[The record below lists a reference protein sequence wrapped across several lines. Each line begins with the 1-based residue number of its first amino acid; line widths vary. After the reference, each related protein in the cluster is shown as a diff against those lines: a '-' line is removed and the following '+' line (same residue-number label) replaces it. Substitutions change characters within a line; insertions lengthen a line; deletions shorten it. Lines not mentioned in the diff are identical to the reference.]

1 MNEIDKR
8 VVQMEFDNKK
18 FEQNV
23 SETIKSLQKLDEAL
37 KINSSTEGLEKTG
50 KSAKKL
56 DKELAGVNDTLVDT
70 RDHFSALEVV
80 GVTALVSLTNA
91 AIKAGTK
98 MARTMNKPLS
108 LAFSGGIARSQNIEN
123 AKFMLEGLGV
133 AWKDIADDINYG
145 VTKTAYGLDAAAKV
159 AAQLVASNVSLGQNM
174 RRSLRAIS
182 GVAAMTN
189 STYED
194 IGAVFTTVA
203 GQGKLMTMQLRQLEA
218 RGLNVA
224 AALGEQMG
232 YTEAEIRDMVTN
244 GKVSF
249 QEFADAMDEAFGDH
263 AKDANK
269 TFAGALSNTKAALS
283 RLGEAFAT
291 PTFEMF
297 KDILNSIIPIID
309 KISVKLKPIVAL
321 YSNFLTTI
329 TETITK
335 VLESKDF
342 TDMMDKAAMSM
353 YTWIAAIRAALRLI
367 GIKLPDL
374 NNGVRGL
381 AYFFDKLTLSGDK
394 ATTVVKSFMVLF
406 QTIKLINTVVRALFR
421 IAYPFLN
428 LAVQILGRIF
438 GVSGDFYEIIFKI
451 EDKLI
456 RIIDVVSRIISS
468 GLIRFLST
476 IVSLLANIAFD
487 AIILSL
493 NIIFAIITSITS
505 VLAQLAKI
513 IFVIVATLGGGA
525 SYALYG
531 IFDVFSD
538 ILGGAD
544 KLSDI
549 VRSVFG
555 KKKKTTLTVDSSG
568 LPDPEVIKSTN
579 SNINNVN
586 KTLDSTNKKV
596 STIGKTVKK
605 TSADVSNLNSVAKE
619 AGKQAENSLKTVSDS
634 LTDVKSKVND
644 IHRDNDGSVG
654 VLMTPEEIEANE
666 NTPTVF
672 ERFFINVKKVLDA
685 GVKVLNLALSG
696 VVLFITNMYKVLVN
710 VIKWVFDRLSDF
722 LDGLNWVKVALAA
735 ISAIILFTVYETL
748 RAVDAAITALASV
761 GYLAKGYAD
770 RAAAAKFAALTT
782 MILAFGAVC
791 TVLMVVINSVD
802 TDKLNAGVDALIRLA
817 VKIGTLVIAFTVIQ
831 GVVSIFQ
838 SISAILDSLRMLSNV
853 GHMQLIISPIK
864 QLFLTVSQILMVIF
878 GSIIAFELL
887 FGGEGGWKKFW
898 SATTK
903 VGIILLATLGILI
916 GFTLIMWRVS
926 KGFYEFSTV
935 TQETGKFLHKHKSK
949 VTNDPLE
956 AMAGFLS
963 SIMPYFKML
972 FTSVIAFA
980 VLEKLFGHDAIDKAV
995 KDVLKIFGIGA
1006 AILGGLITA
1015 IGVLQWVTLGRKANP
1030 NKLEKASLYI
1040 ASITEA
1046 IEAFSSY
1053 IKGLFTVF
1061 VGFIIIRNIAD
1072 SDDIQAA
1079 WVSVI
1084 LTLGLAFGSIYALLA
1099 LVNKYNNAF
1108 KPNVLNS
1115 VTTLLNEITSFIK
1128 SIAISVAELAII
1140 SKLTGGENVAVAL
1153 GALFTIMLTMLIGIN
1168 ATINNLDS
1176 MKIRSA
1182 EFEKRVKSIDKLIK
1196 KGIIPLVSSLTI
1208 LIATIAIVTKIS
1220 GMNTSGRFLSFMFG
1234 IAALLISVA
1243 GAFAI
1248 IIAASKDLTK
1258 SKLEKVQGV
1267 LTTISAVL
1275 TAMTGNM
1282 AILAGLV
1289 VIFDKYGNLNSFLK
1303 LAAVFGMVATII
1315 SVVSIAMYKMVKNAG
1330 KFTESNINKI
1340 SKIIIQVIGLSMSMV
1355 GLMTAIS
1362 ALLLVIN
1369 KSNISGTS
1377 IGIAT
1382 GIFAV
1387 VTILVAT
1394 ITAVMIQLRD
1404 KFPDA
1409 RELKNVLISFT
1420 AAIGILTSI
1429 VGIAAAIGS
1438 VGKQIENTNLVNVA
1452 GLITFVIGAL
1462 LAIAVA
1468 FAIAAKNMQAL
1479 TAKNVIKTI
1488 AIFTAMTGTLV
1499 ILTVLI
1505 DSLAVTAAKV
1515 ENVKLKPML
1524 KLTAIL
1530 AIFVGIFT
1538 AMASFVG
1545 AFGKH
1550 VASIIAATI
1559 AFGALIVFFQVF
1571 SRAIIKMSDALEILD
1586 KVSWRNGYAKLAAIY
1601 GIFVGVFAIITLCYT
1616 NFASGIAISL
1626 ATLVMQL
1633 LTSFFEGMASAIYQ
1647 LAMAADMAQ
1656 NIDTR
1661 ALLNLVETVIFDIL
1675 PMLTKEVLDNIDN
1688 FVKFITDISG
1698 ALNHLD
1704 KLKNHRGGANLEDI
1718 FSKLQVVADSL
1729 PTIAK
1734 AFRSVDNSMADKITK
1749 ISGALAALLDAVSSI
1764 SGVSKSNI
1772 LPSLGESLKRL
1783 FENLSTVNIES
1794 IDKLTNSITSF
1805 KDVLHGLPTLLL
1817 SVAAAL
1823 FVASLIFDAAFA
1835 SLAIGPIGFVAA
1847 LTIAFAFL
1855 SESDGPL
1862 GSFSSFVDGLIGEGD
1877 TLLQNVLRI
1886 VFGIGDAFDKLK
1898 VTLAGMGILAGLGV
1912 GAISGGPLAVPIVL
1926 TIASVVAADSLGT
1939 NLGQII
1945 TDLGLFG
1952 DGFSGGLERTALLL
1966 SGVPILSQ
1974 MAPYIRTGGGTSEDI
1989 RKMEAISD
1997 DSSYAIELLS
2007 SVHGDLSELS
2017 NDELKFAL
2025 DAFTK
2030 EYEDGVVQ
2038 EGEQRDTMLELMN
2051 SLYDQLV
2058 KNGELSQ
2065 EKPYWYDTDKA
2076 MEMISEWNERGGSY
2090 SGDWSVYSQ
2099 DELKFMRDAYRRQL
2113 EEDDTL
2119 TFVQQQ
2125 YYQRL
2130 IDSLDESI
2138 IDVGESQADYYRE
2151 QAENQKY
2158 LNSLIEKIEKEQ
2170 IFSNKHLEEIKNN
2183 QKSNGV
2189 FNFNDLSDKLNSIG
2203 DSLQN
2208 FFSGQNGTMPIRGIP
2223 LNRVNSQ
2230 LANVDETMSNVAL
2243 IGDKIASSMFG
2254 DSTNGSKE
2262 IAKRASNALK
2272 GNSILNR
2279 SDVEL
2284 PDWLLNLGGSV
2295 LDILGD
2301 VSDKSI
2307 DYLAGFISSLGDMLG
2322 IDISSILDSIHDLIG
2337 DEAYD
2342 KLSNIFSSLSGLS
2355 YNGGELSADEFNA
2368 GFSDALGDTIGQSVV
2383 NAFNDAMKQMGQG
2396 LGQAIAAM
2404 EAAVPS
2410 SILNNIETSAG
2421 AMYASLIGMQ
2431 AAANAKIESGRSYY
2445 KDLHE
2450 NDPWYVMQ
2458 KLEEGEYDWQKSHYY
2473 TDWLATQEKDT
2484 VSSPSTTS
2492 GLSNDISKSSGAG
2505 SGIGDKTKGGVDTG
2519 SSITN
2524 IDSNNV
2530 TYNYTQ
2536 NNYSPEAL
2544 SRIDIYRQ
2552 TNNQLKTVFDALKG

>member
-1 MNEIDKR
+1 MNEVDKR

-23 SETIKSLQKLDEAL
+23 SETIKSLQALDEAL
-37 KINSSTEGLEKTG
+37 KLDSASTDGLDKTA

-56 DKELAGVNDTLVDT
+56 ESSMDGVTNAVEETTLQ
-70 RDHFSALEVV
+70 FSALQVI
-80 GVTALVSLTNA
+80 GATALFSLTNA
-91 AIKAGTK
+91 AISAGTK
-98 MARTMNKPLS
+98 MVRAFNKPLS
-108 LAFSGGIARSQNIEN
+108 MAISGGIARSQNIEN

-145 VTKTAYGLDAAAKV
+145 VKGTAYGLDAAAKV
-159 AAQLVASNVSLGQNM
+159 ASQLVASNVELGDNM
-174 RRSLRAIS
+174 RTSLRAIS

-224 AALGEQMG
+224 ATLGKAMNK
-232 YTEAEIRDMVTN
+232 TEAEIRDMVTN
-244 GKVSF
+244 GKISF
-249 QEFADAMDEAFGDH
+249 QDFANAMDEAFGEH

-513 IFVIVATLGGGA
+513 IFVIVDTLGGGA

-568 LPDPEVIKSTN
+568 LPDPEVIRSTN

-838 SISAILDSLRMLSNV
+838 SISAILNSLRMLSNV

-887 FGGEGGWKKFW
+887 FGGEGGWKKFG
-898 SATTK
+898 SAVAK
-903 VGIILLATLGILI
+903 VGIILLSTLGILI
-916 GFTLIMWRVS
+916 GFTLIMWNLS

-956 AMAGFLS
+956 AMANFLS

-995 KDVLKIFGIGA
+995 NDVLKIFGIGA
-1006 AILGGLITA
+1006 AILGGLIIA
-1015 IGVLQWVTLGRKANP
+1015 IGVLQGVTLGRKADP

-1168 ATINNLDS
+1168 ATINNLDG

-1530 AIFVGIFT
+1530 AIFVSIFT

-1675 PMLTKEVLDNIDN
+1675 PMLTKEVLDNINN

-1704 KLKNHRGGANLEDI
+1704 KLKTHRGGTNLEDI

-1749 ISGALAALLDAVSSI
+1749 MSGALAALLDAVSSI

-1855 SESDGPL
+1855 SGSDGPL
-1862 GSFSSFVDGLIGEGD
+1862 GSFSTFVDGIIGEGD

-1898 VTLAGMGILAGLGV
+1898 VSLAGMGILAGLGV

-1939 NLGQII
+1939 SLGQII
-1945 TDLGLFG
+1945 ADLDLFD
-1952 DGFSGGLERTALLL
+1952 DGFIGDLQRAALFLATGNPMVAF
-1966 SGVPILSQ
+1966 S
-1974 MAPYIRTGGGTSEDI
+1974 RTGGGTSEDI

-1997 DSSYAIELLS
+1997 DSSYSIELLQ
-2007 SVHGDLSELS
+2007 SVHGDLSKLS
-2017 NDELKFAL
+2017 NDDLKFAL

-2030 EYEDGVVQ
+2030 EYTDGIVQ
-2038 EGEQRDTMLELMN
+2038 EGDQRDTMLDLMN
-2051 SLYDQLV
+2051 ALYDQLV

-2065 EKPYWYDTDKA
+2065 EKPYWYDTDEA
-2076 MEMISEWNERGGSY
+2076 MKMIHEWNERGGEY
-2090 SGDWSVYSQ
+2090 LGDWSVYSQ
-2099 DELKFMRDAYRRQL
+2099 EELKWMRDAYRRQL
-2113 EEDDTL
+2113 EEDTTL
-2119 TFVQQQ
+2119 TYAQQQ
-2125 YYQRL
+2125 EYSRL
-2130 IDSLDESI
+2130 IDSLSDAI
-2138 IDVGESQADYYRE
+2138 IDSGESQANYYRE
-2151 QAENQKY
+2151 QADWNKISEENENRRWEKLQSK
-2158 LNSLIEKIEKEQ
+2158 LSEIE
-2170 IFSNKHLEEIKNN
+2170 NN
-2183 QKSNGV
+2183 QKSGGI
-2189 FNFNDLSDKLNSIG
+2189 FGDLPDKLNSIG

-2301 VSDKSI
+2301 VGDKSI

-2368 GFSDALGDTIGQSVV
+2368 GFLDALGDTIGQSVV

-2421 AMYASLIGMQ
+2421 SMYAGLIGMQ
-2431 AAANAKIESGRSYY
+2431 AAANAKIESGRFYY
-2445 KDLHE
+2445 RDLHE
-2450 NDPWYVMQ
+2450 KGAWYVNQ

-2473 TDWLATQEKDT
+2473 TDWLATQEEDT

-2544 SRIDIYRQ
+2544 NRTDIYRQ

>member
-1 MNEIDKR
+1 MNEVDKR

-23 SETIKSLQKLDEAL
+23 SETIKSLQALDEAL
-37 KINSSTEGLEKTG
+37 KLDSASTDGLDKTA

-56 DKELAGVNDTLVDT
+56 ESSMDGVTSAVEETTLQ
-70 RDHFSALEVV
+70 FSALQVI
-80 GVTALVSLTNA
+80 GATALFSLTNA
-91 AIKAGTK
+91 AISAGTK
-98 MARTMNKPLS
+98 MVRAFNKPLS
-108 LAFSGGIARSQNIEN
+108 MAISGGIARSQNIEN

-145 VTKTAYGLDAAAKV
+145 VKGTAYGLDAAAKV
-159 AAQLVASNVSLGQNM
+159 ASQLVASNVELGDNM
-174 RRSLRAIS
+174 RTSLRAIS

-224 AALGEQMG
+224 ATLGKAMNK
-232 YTEAEIRDMVTN
+232 TEAEIRDMVTN
-244 GKVSF
+244 GKISF
-249 QEFADAMDEAFGDH
+249 QDFANAMDEAFGEH

-309 KISVKLKPIVAL
+309 KINVKLKPIVAL

-394 ATTVVKSFMVLF
+394 ATMVVKSFMVLF

-438 GVSGDFYEIIFKI
+438 GISGDFYEIIFKI

-505 VLAQLAKI
+505 ILAQLAKI

-568 LPDPEVIKSTN
+568 LPDPEVIRSTN

-735 ISAIILFTVYETL
+735 ISAVILFTVYETL

-838 SISAILDSLRMLSNV
+838 SISAILNSLRMLSNV

-887 FGGEGGWKKFW
+887 FGGEGGWKKFG
-898 SATTK
+898 SAVAK

-916 GFTLIMWRVS
+916 GFTLIMWNVS

-956 AMAGFLS
+956 SMANFLS

-980 VLEKLFGHDAIDKAV
+980 VLEKLFGHDTIDKAV

-1006 AILGGLITA
+1006 AILGGLIIA
-1015 IGVLQWVTLGRKANP
+1015 IGVLQGVTLGRKADP

-1046 IEAFSSY
+1046 IKAFSSY
-1053 IKGLFTVF
+1053 VKSLFTVF

-1168 ATINNLDS
+1168 ATINNLDG

-1220 GMNTSGRFLSFMFG
+1220 GMNTSGRFLSFIFG

-1303 LAAVFGMVATII
+1303 LAAVFGMVAIII

-1355 GLMTAIS
+1355 GLMTAVS

-1420 AAIGILTSI
+1420 AAIGILASI

-1452 GLITFVIGAL
+1452 SLITFVIGAL

-1468 FAIAAKNMQAL
+1468 FAVAAKNMQAL

-1530 AIFVGIFT
+1530 AIFVSIFT

-1675 PMLTKEVLDNIDN
+1675 PMLTKEVLDNINN

-1698 ALNHLD
+1698 ALNQLD
-1704 KLKNHRGGANLEDI
+1704 KLKNGRGGTNLEDI

-1772 LPSLGESLKRL
+1772 LPSLGESLKQL
-1783 FENLSTVNIES
+1783 FENLSTVNTES
-1794 IDKLTNSITSF
+1794 IDKLTNSITAF

-1855 SESDGPL
+1855 SGSDGPL

-1945 TDLGLFG
+1945 TDLGLFD
-1952 DGFSGGLERTALLL
+1952 DGFIGGLQRAALLL
-1966 SGVPILSQ
+1966 SGNP
-1974 MAPYIRTGGGTSEDI
+1974 MAPYVRTGGGTSEDI

-2076 MEMISEWNERGGSY
+2076 MEMISEWDERGGSY

-2113 EEDDTL
+2113 EDDDTL
-2119 TFVQQQ
+2119 TFTQQQ

-2151 QAENQKY
+2151 QAENQKH
-2158 LNSLIEKIEKEQ
+2158 LNSLIEELEKQQ
-2170 IFSNKHLEEIKNN
+2170 IFTNKYLEEIKNN

-2189 FNFNDLSDKLNSIG
+2189 FDFTDLSDKLNSIG

-2208 FFSGQNGTMPIRGIP
+2208 IFSGQNGAIPIRGIP
-2223 LNRVNSQ
+2223 LNGVNSQ
-2230 LANVDETMSNVAL
+2230 LANVDETMSNMAL
-2243 IGDKIASSMFG
+2243 IGDKIASAMFG
-2254 DSTNGSKE
+2254 DSTNGPKE
-2262 IAKRASNALK
+2262 IVKRASNAIK
-2272 GNSILNR
+2272 GNNILNG
-2279 SDVEL
+2279 SNVEL
-2284 PDWLLNLGGSV
+2284 PDWLLNLGGNV

-2301 VSDKSI
+2301 VGDKSI

-2355 YNGGELSADEFNA
+2355 YDGGELSAEEFNA
-2368 GFSDALGDTIGQSVV
+2368 GFLDALGDTIGQSVV

-2410 SILNNIETSAG
+2410 SILNNTETGAG
-2421 AMYASLIGMQ
+2421 AMYAGLIAMQ

-2445 KDLHE
+2445 RDFHE
-2450 NDPWYVMQ
+2450 KGAWYVNQ

-2473 TDWLATQEKDT
+2473 TDWLASQEKDT
-2484 VSSPSTTS
+2484 VSGPSTTS

-2519 SSITN
+2519 SNITN

-2544 SRIDIYRQ
+2544 NRTDIYRQ